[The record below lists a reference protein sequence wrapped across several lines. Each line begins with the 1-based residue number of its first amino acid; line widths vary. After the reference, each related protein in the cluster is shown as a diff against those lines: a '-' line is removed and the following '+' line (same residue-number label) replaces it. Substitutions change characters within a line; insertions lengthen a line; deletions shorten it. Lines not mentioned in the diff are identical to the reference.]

1 MRTFTT
7 NLLFFI
13 LTLCTFGIRA
23 NAQTTTAR
31 DTVRFVAE
39 RVVMEDD
46 PNNHNYIFSL
56 YSPDGQWKIQIN
68 YFADSMFGT
77 FTTEDFNLSGS
88 GRNYNYVRNPKND
101 MVFYSFTE
109 MDLEV
114 TDNVTTYDIKA
125 NCLAS
130 NRTRF
135 IVEGSVEVAIP
146 TDTIH
151 SDLGYANVV
160 ANPFYGIYTLSAEND
175 DYRLEYGVVGES
187 LLGTFYRA
195 DLLMPELTDRHSG
208 EKISIINAT
217 ALHTIDADGTKRFA
231 IDLISDDLLCYSFK
245 MFNAPI
251 EVAVKE
257 EIDVDLGLECALQD
271 LTEMYGC
278 YQFGGQNDEY
288 GVAIALMP
296 EAIESGRREWGMDDI
311 YLPYTTV
318 LRMADGSRPT
328 IHDVKASFSS
338 EGYLATLLAD
348 ILCLD
353 GTLYHVRMGL
363 QLPGYVPDPIDTV
376 ELDYGRVAVVDYTK
390 GLGTVGLGGVLPG
403 RSQMRLYLNAHNLEG
418 EFTTD
423 DIIPDLCDVMMA
435 NDDSFKFHDAWD
447 VKASVTRDAADV
459 LHFDIHMLCKDTVM
473 YHATMY
479 LPPLR
484 CLPNA
489 STGAD
494 QIDYDLSPDDGY
506 SLVAL
511 REGTDGNYAEYTLQF
526 GNADVLYDDESQ
538 ARARRTKNNEPTAYY
553 DGNLFSFYLGH
564 EGPGLAGEYGYSAGT
579 LAEDEPHLFFED
591 HTEVRVAPVAG
602 TLNVTPL
609 QPITIFIDGLRYVTS
624 VYNVEF
630 HFVGQNG
637 IIYNGAGSDYLI
649 CIAADGD
656 EDTLH
661 YVEIKE
667 PTIDSIRTAL
677 AAQGFTVRKT
687 LSSDGRMLIVTPSGN
702 YDARG
707 ISQNP

>member
-1 MRTFTT
+1 MRTLTT
-7 NLLFFI
+7 NLFFLI
-13 LTLCTFGIRA
+13 MMLCAFVTKA
-23 NAQTTTAR
+23 NAQTSVTAK

-46 PNNHNYIFSL
+46 PNNRNYIFSL

-109 MDLEV
+109 MDVEV
-114 TDNVTTYDIKA
+114 TDNATTYDIKA

-130 NRTRF
+130 NKTRF
-135 IVEGSVEVAIP
+135 IVEGSVNVAIP
-146 TDTIH
+146 TDTVHI
-151 SDLGYANVV
+151 DLGYANVV
-160 ANPFYGIYTLSAEND
+160 SNPFYGIYTLSAEND
-175 DYRLEYGVVGES
+175 DYHLEYGVVGES

-195 DLLMPELTDRHSG
+195 DLLMPELTDRTTG
-208 EKISIINAT
+208 QKISIVNAT
-217 ALHTIDADGTKRFA
+217 ALHTQDADGTKRFA
-231 IDLISDDLLCYSFK
+231 IDLISEDLICYSLK

-251 EVAVKE
+251 EVDVKE
-257 EIDVDLGLECALQD
+257 EIDVDLGTNCALQD

-278 YQFGGQNDEY
+278 YQFGGQNEEY
-288 GVAIALMP
+288 GVAIALTP

-318 LRMADGSRPT
+318 LRMADGARPT
-328 IHDVKASFSS
+328 IHDVKANFSA

-390 GLGTVGLGGVLPG
+390 GMGTIGLGGVLPG
-403 RSQMRLYLNAHNLEG
+403 KSQMRLYLNAHNLEG
-418 EFTTD
+418 DFTTD
-423 DIIPDLCDVMMA
+423 DIIPDLCDVMIA
-435 NDDSFKFHDAWD
+435 NGDSFKFRDAWD
-447 VKASVTRDAADV
+447 VKTHVTRDADNV
-459 LHFDIHMLCKDTVM
+459 LHFDVHMLCKDSVM

-484 CLPNA
+484 CLPS
-489 STGAD
+489 STTGTE
-494 QIDYDLSPDDGY
+494 QVDYTLSSDDGY

-511 REGTDGNYAEYTLQF
+511 REGTDGNYSEYTLQF
-526 GNADVLYDDESQ
+526 GNAEVLYDDDD
-538 ARARRTKNNEPTAYY
+538 NPYY
-553 DGNLFSFYLGH
+553 DGTLFSFYLGH
-564 EGPGLAGEYGYSAGT
+564 DGPGLAGEYGYSAGT
-579 LAEDEPHLFFED
+579 LANDEPHLFFED
-591 HTEVRVAPVAG
+591 HTEVRVAPEAG
-602 TLNVTPL
+602 TLTVTPL
-609 QPITIFIDGLRYVTS
+609 KPITVYIEGLRYNTT
-624 VYNVEF
+624 VYSLEF

-637 IIYNGAGSDYLI
+637 VIYNGTGSDYLI
-649 CIAADGD
+649 CIADDGD
-656 EDTLH
+656 DDNIH

-667 PTIDSIRTAL
+667 PLVDSINAAL
-677 AAQGFTVRKT
+677 AEQGYTVRKT
-687 LSSDGRMLIVTPSGN
+687 LSPDGRMLIATPNGN
-702 YDARG
+702 YNLNG
-707 ISQNP
+707 IQQ